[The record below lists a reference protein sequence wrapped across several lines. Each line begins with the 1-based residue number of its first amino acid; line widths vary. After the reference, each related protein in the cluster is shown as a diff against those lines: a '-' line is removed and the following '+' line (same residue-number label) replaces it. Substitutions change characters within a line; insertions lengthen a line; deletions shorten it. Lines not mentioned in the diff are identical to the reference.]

1 MSSLS
6 ATQADGYY
14 LPPEYYESGQYKKKS
29 KNQFAKSKGHNQYLQ
44 KGVVRFELPYKGIC
58 KKCQQSIGRGTRYNA
73 QKTKCGSYFT
83 TTIWE
88 FAMTC
93 RNCQHPWTIR
103 TNPQQRGF
111 DYVEG
116 ITIQAGQED
125 SSELVAATTVPPKEA
140 ALSSLQRM
148 ESIATGKRKART
160 EMEELQQLQELNQAT
175 TLNDSRVNAT
185 IRKRFR
191 IDRNDKKAR
200 LKHATKI
207 GWAEGM
213 EMLAPTITDAV
224 EAKQTIFGKP
234 KQEERKKLQSVR
246 KSSIFSA
253 PKRKRRPRQGNSFLA
268 EEPFPD
274 APVSSNRQVLPS
286 PAVQSSQPPVLTSSF
301 STAHRAKKKIQL
313 SRLSSSRMKPQSQS
327 SLGDFLAGYA
337 SSDSDED
344 AS

>member
-1 MSSLS
+1 M
-6 ATQADGYY
+6 
-14 LPPEYYESGQYKKKS
+14 
-29 KNQFAKSKGHNQYLQ
+29 
-44 KGVVRFELPYKGIC
+44 
-58 KKCQQSIGRGTRYNA
+58 
-73 QKTKCGSYFT
+73 
-83 TTIWE
+83 
-88 FAMTC
+88 
-93 RNCQHPWTIR
+93 
-103 TNPQQRGF
+103 
-111 DYVEG
+111 
-116 ITIQAGQED
+116 
-125 SSELVAATTVPPKEA
+125 
-140 ALSSLQRM
+140 
-148 ESIATGKRKART
+148 
-160 EMEELQQLQELNQAT
+160 
-175 TLNDSRVNAT
+175 NDSRVNAT

-191 IDRNDKKAR
+191 KDRNDKKAR

-213 EMLAPTITDAV
+213 EILAPTITDAV

-234 KQEERKKLQSVR
+234 KQEERKKFQSVR

-274 APVSSNRQVLPS
+274 APVSSNCQVLPS

-313 SRLSSSRMKPQSQS
+313 CRLPSSRMKPQSQP
-327 SLGDFLAGYA
+327 SLGDFFAGYA